1 MISVVTSILKCRA
14 AINFHILY
22 FWPTF
27 VHEGIFSAVVSL
39 HFYLEPKYFWSGQ
52 SGAFRYLARVCAGSL
67 LEYCLMIW
75 CITHGLLPRHLGTVP
90 PLYGELGA
98 QLGDRGVVGSK
109 LIHKIFK
116 SPQLY
121 FLFPAESGRVEIL
134 YSFFKGWCELFD
146 GLITVERKKNYKK
159 KILELFL

>member
-1 MISVVTSILKCRA
+1 MISVVTSILKCRC

-27 VHEGIFSAVVSL
+27 VHEGIFSAVVPL

-98 QLGDRGVVGSK
+98 QLGGRSIVSPELINKVFESWQLVLLLLEASGIQLLNHIFKCWSK
-109 LIHKIFK
+109 L
-116 SPQLY
+116 
-121 FLFPAESGRVEIL
+121 FP
-134 YSFFKGWCELFD
+134 C
-146 GLITVERKKNYKK
+146 LITDNGMKLLKATLAVP
-159 KILELFL
+159 